1 MTISHYDTQ
10 TLLGVIDAL
19 DRPSKALASV
29 YLRSEFG
36 DTSESIAFDKIN
48 SSRKIAPY
56 VSPLVAGRVIKS
68 KSEKVTSFKPAYV
81 KPKHVLDPTRTIKRR
96 PGERLAGGLTHAE
109 RFGLNVADILREQ
122 DEMIARREEVMAI
135 EVLRTGKVVVA
146 SDDFPAM
153 EVDFERNAA
162 HTVALT
168 GGARWGEPGVKI
180 LDNLKTWAE
189 TVQKN
194 SGAHPYHVT
203 LDPKA
208 ASLLTADP
216 DIKAIL
222 DIQRQVSG
230 ILELAGVAVGGM
242 GKEFRRV
249 GAIGDFE
256 FYVYQ
261 QYYHDASGT
270 LQQMMPDNTVI
281 MGNPELSE
289 GWQAY
294 GAIMD
299 HGSLQ
304 AEARFPKMWDDDDP
318 SVTYIMTQS
327 APLPVVGRVDATLCA
342 TVR

>member
-19 DRPSKALASV
+19 DRPVKALASI

-36 DTSESIAFDKIN
+36 DTSDSIAFDKIA

-56 VSPLVAGRVIKS
+56 VSPLVAGRVVKT

-81 KPKHVLDPTRTIKRR
+81 KPKHVVDPGRTIKRR
-96 PGERLAGGLTHAE
+96 PGERIAGNLSPAE
-109 RFGLNVADILREQ
+109 RLDLIVADILREQ
-122 DEMIARREEVMAI
+122 DEMITRREEVMAL

-168 GGARWGEPGVKI
+168 GAVRWGEPGVKI
-180 LDNLKTWAE
+180 LDGLKGWAE

-208 ASLLTADP
+208 AGLLTADA
-216 DIKAIL
+216 DIRAIL
-222 DIQRQVSG
+222 DIQRQASG
-230 ILELAGVAVGGM
+230 VLELAGVAVGGM
-242 GKEFRRV
+242 GKEFRRL

-256 FYVYQ
+256 FFVYQ
-261 QYYHDASGT
+261 QFYHDASGT
-270 LQQMMPDNTVI
+270 VQQMMPDNTVI

-289 GWQAY
+289 GSQAY

-304 AEARFPKMWDDDDP
+304 AEARYPKMWDEHDP
-318 SVTYIMTQS
+318 SATYIMTQS
-327 APLPVVGRVDATLCA
+327 APLPIVGRVDATFCA